1 MCGWVAN
8 DFTKPHRGNQNY
20 NARGGLR
27 RCGDPPV
34 RDSYSLIS
42 GPSTGIFHRI
52 GVSGVYDPTDLGSQ
66 FQQVIGIEPT
76 GRVALDL
83 DLQSAMST
91 AKLAASRAGEI
102 LLSMRGSATVHTKS
116 GKDLVTDA
124 DFAAQIAICECLGK
138 AYPDHGFLGE
148 EGAVGILESQ
158 KIGLQNSAYCW
169 VVDPLDGTT
178 NYAHG
183 FPQYAVSIA
192 LTYER
197 QPVLGVI
204 YDPEANE
211 IFSAVKGHGA
221 LLNDRSIRTSAQSEL
236 SQSLVAAG
244 LSPNLKEGSIEIR
257 NVNRMLLAT
266 QGLRRLGS
274 AALNLCYVACGRLDG
289 YWGGTLKLW
298 DIAAGVLLVREA
310 QGVVTDTKGDDERAL
325 EGALIAAS
333 TRQLQQ
339 QISRVIAD

>member
-1 MCGWVAN
+1 M
-8 DFTKPHRGNQNY
+8 
-20 NARGGLR
+20 
-27 RCGDPPV
+27 
-34 RDSYSLIS
+34 IS
-42 GPSTGIFHRI
+42 EPRKGFFNWI
-52 GVSGVYDPTDLGSQ
+52 GASGAYDPTDLGSQ
-66 FQQVIGIEPT
+66 FPHVIGVKQT
-76 GRVALDL
+76 GSLALDL
-83 DLQSAMST
+83 DLQSAVST
-91 AKLAASRAGEI
+91 AKLAASQAGEI

-124 DFAAQIAICECLGK
+124 DLAAQIAICQSLGK
-138 AYPDHGFLGE
+138 AYPEHGFLGE

-158 KIGLQNSAYCW
+158 KLGLQRSPYCW

-197 QPVLGVI
+197 HPVLGVI
-204 YDPEANE
+204 FDPEAKE
-211 IFSAVKGHGA
+211 MFTAVKGQGA
-221 LLNDRSIRTSAQSEL
+221 LLNDRSIRTSARSEL

-257 NVNRMLLAT
+257 NVNRMLLAS

-274 AALNLCYVACGRLDG
+274 AALNLCNVAFGLVDG
-289 YWGGTLKLW
+289 YWGGTLKRW
-298 DIAAGVLLVREA
+298 DIAAGVLQGIEA
-310 QGVVTDTKGDDERAL
+310 QGVVTDTKGDDQRAL

-333 TRQLQQ
+333 TRDLQR
-339 QISRVIAD
+339 QISQVIAD

>member
-1 MCGWVAN
+1 M
-8 DFTKPHRGNQNY
+8 
-20 NARGGLR
+20 
-27 RCGDPPV
+27 

-42 GPSTGIFHRI
+42 GPSRGIFHRI
-52 GVSGVYDPTDLGSQ
+52 GESGAYDPTDLGSQ
-66 FQQVIGIEPT
+66 FQQVIGIEQT
-76 GRVALDL
+76 GSVALDL
-83 DLQSAMST
+83 DLQSAVST
-91 AKLAASRAGEI
+91 AKLAARQAGEI
-102 LLSMRGSATVHTKS
+102 LLSMRGSAAVHTKS

-124 DFAAQIAICECLGK
+124 DLAAQIAICQSLGK
-138 AYPDHGFLGE
+138 AYPEHGFLGE

-158 KIGLQNSAYCW
+158 KIGLQRSPYCW

-197 QPVLGVI
+197 YPVLGVI
-204 YDPEANE
+204 FDPEAQE
-211 IFSAVKGHGA
+211 MFTAVKGHGA
-221 LLNDRSIRTSAQSEL
+221 LLNDRPIRTSAQSEL

-244 LSPNLKEGSIEIR
+244 LSPNLKEGSVEIR
-257 NVNRMLLAT
+257 NVNRMLLAS

-310 QGVVTDTKGDDERAL
+310 QGVVTDTQGDDQRAL

-333 TRQLQQ
+333 TRALQR
-339 QISRVIAD
+339 QISQVIAD

>member
-1 MCGWVAN
+1 M
-8 DFTKPHRGNQNY
+8 
-20 NARGGLR
+20 
-27 RCGDPPV
+27 
-34 RDSYSLIS
+34 
-42 GPSTGIFHRI
+42 
-52 GVSGVYDPTDLGSQ
+52 
-66 FQQVIGIEPT
+66 
-76 GRVALDL
+76 DL
-83 DLQSAMST
+83 DLQSAVST
-91 AKLAASRAGEI
+91 AKLAASQAGEI
-102 LLSMRGSATVHTKS
+102 LLSMRGSAAVHTKS

-124 DFAAQIAICECLGK
+124 DLAAQIAICQSLGK
-138 AYPDHGFLGE
+138 AYPEHGFLGE

-158 KIGLQNSAYCW
+158 KLGLQRSPYCW

-197 QPVLGVI
+197 HPVIGVI
-204 YDPEANE
+204 FDPEAKE
-211 IFSAVKGHGA
+211 MFTAVKGQGA

-257 NVNRMLLAT
+257 NVNRMLLAS

-310 QGVVTDTKGDDERAL
+310 QGVVTDTKGDDQRAL

-333 TRQLQQ
+333 TRDLQR
-339 QISRVIAD
+339 QISQVIAD

>member
-1 MCGWVAN
+1 
-8 DFTKPHRGNQNY
+8 
-20 NARGGLR
+20 
-27 RCGDPPV
+27 
-34 RDSYSLIS
+34 
-42 GPSTGIFHRI
+42 
-52 GVSGVYDPTDLGSQ
+52 
-66 FQQVIGIEPT
+66 VIGIEQT
-76 GRVALDL
+76 GSVALDL
-83 DLQSAMST
+83 DLQSAVST
-91 AKLAASRAGEI
+91 AKLAARQAGEI
-102 LLSMRGSATVHTKS
+102 LLSMRGSAAVHTKS

-124 DFAAQIAICECLGK
+124 DLAAQIAICQSLGN

-148 EGAVGILESQ
+148 EGAVGISESQ
-158 KIGLQNSAYCW
+158 KLGLQRSAYCW

-197 QPVLGVI
+197 YPVLGVI
-204 YDPEANE
+204 FDPEAQE
-211 IFSAVKGHGA
+211 MFTAVKGHGA
-221 LLNDRSIRTSAQSEL
+221 LLNDRPIRTSAQSEL

-244 LSPNLKEGSIEIR
+244 LSPNLKEGSVEIR
-257 NVNRMLLAT
+257 NVNRMLLAS

-310 QGVVTDTKGDDERAL
+310 QGVVTDTKGDDQRAL

-333 TRQLQQ
+333 TRALQR
-339 QISRVIAD
+339 QISQVIAD